1 MNRMYRS
8 AGTRADDAPVPASRG
23 CRMPT
28 LYETLPLE
36 QQLELAV
43 RTRSPAQLA
52 QAFAAFAGQFY
63 DRSAFD
69 DLARRASDLYADEGA
84 ERASEFRAR
93 LDRRLCDRYREPV
106 AWDVGSTADQGA
118 A

>member
-1 MNRMYRS
+1 
-8 AGTRADDAPVPASRG
+8 
-23 CRMPT
+23 MPN
-28 LYETLPLE
+28 LSESLPP
-36 QQLELAV
+36 QRRLELAV
-43 RTRSPAQLA
+43 RTRTPFQLA
-52 QAFAAFAGQFY
+52 LSFAAFAGQFY

-69 DLARRASDLYADEGA
+69 DLARRASALYADDDG

-106 AWDVGSTADQGA
+106 RWDVAPAAEDGA